1 MKFASSF
8 EMDVKYTPN
17 LGSNKLLCA
26 QRPGAHEVG
35 GGEAN
40 AREYAN
46 EASNRSCIVLGV
58 KYNQETVTS
67 LYSCTHSDKVLF
79 GQGSTL

>member
-1 MKFASSF
+1 MKLASSF
-8 EMDVKYTPN
+8 EIDVKYTPN

-40 AREYAN
+40 AREYTN
-46 EASNRSCIVLGV
+46 EASNRSCIFLGV

-67 LYSCTHSDKVLF
+67 LYSF
-79 GQGSTL
+79 R

>member
-1 MKFASSF
+1 MKLASSL
-8 EMDVKYTPN
+8 EMKVMNTPN

-40 AREYAN
+40 AREYTN
-46 EASNRSCIVLGV
+46 EASNRSCIFLGV

-67 LYSCTHSDKVLF
+67 LYSF
-79 GQGSTL
+79 R